1 MPSYLDLAV
10 LGIVLVSALLSMMRG
25 FTREVLAIASW
36 AAAAAAAYYFYPMVM
51 PYLAPYIH
59 KEVIAQAAAAAI
71 VFFVTLIVVSLFTV
85 RLSDAILDSK
95 IGALDRSLGF
105 VFGVA
110 RGFLL
115 AVVAFAIFN
124 WLVSEKQQ
132 PEWVKNARTRPVL
145 TETADRTRRHAAD
158 GCSPDH
164 RRLDPVTRERDD
176 ERVGADERRRHCAPE
191 DSGRSA
197 RSGAVSAAEKSRF
210 GAGSGRVRHGQAEA
224 RRPDQQERSVR
235 SRAKAMMETAPKLPS
250 DASSEASFDPD
261 GDRLREECGVFG
273 IFNHPDAA
281 AIVALGLHALQHR
294 GQEAAGI
301 VAFDG
306 ARFHSERRQGLVGDH
321 FSKAATIDRLPGRT
335 AIGHVR
341 YSTTGETV
349 LRNVQPLFAELEAG
363 GLAVAHNGNL
373 TNGLTLR
380 RELIRSGAICQSTT
394 DTEVVLLLAA
404 RSRRPKIVDRF
415 VEALAEIEG
424 AYALVALTN
433 KKLIGARDPLGIRP
447 LVLGELDGS
456 PILCSETCAL
466 DIIGAKF
473 VRDIENG
480 EVVVIDGDGVKSF
493 FPLPRQPARPC
504 IFEYIYFARPDSIVH
519 GRSVYDARKAMG
531 AELAREAPADADVV
545 VPVPDSGVPAAI
557 GYAQACGLPFEL
569 GIIRNH
575 YVGRTF
581 IQPTQSIRELGV
593 RMKHNANRAVVK
605 GKRVVLLDNSIV
617 RGTTSVK
624 IVQMMREAGAREVH
638 FRISSPP
645 IAWPDFYGIDTPERD
660 KLLAARMDLDEMRRF
675 VGADLLAFLSVDG
688 IYRAMGYSG
697 RNPRQ
702 PQFTDH
708 CFTGDYPTRLVDQ
721 FGDPARQQL
730 SLLAEAS

>member
-1 MPSYLDLAV
+1 MGQERQD
-10 LGIVLVSALLSMMRG
+10 
-25 FTREVLAIASW
+25 
-36 AAAAAAAYYFYPMVM
+36 AAGPRRDG
-51 PYLAPYIH
+51 
-59 KEVIAQAAAAAI
+59 Q
-71 VFFVTLIVVSLFTV
+71 S
-85 RLSDAILDSK
+85 
-95 IGALDRSLGF
+95 
-105 VFGVA
+105 
-110 RGFLL
+110 
-115 AVVAFAIFN
+115 N
-124 WLVSEKQQ
+124 
-132 PEWVKNARTRPVL
+132 
-145 TETADRTRRHAAD
+145 RRHAAD
-158 GCSPDH
+158 GRGADDQ
-164 RRLDPVTRERDD
+164 RLDRDARKRGD
-176 ERVGADERRRHCAPE
+176 EQFVAGGQRRRFAPE
-191 DSGRSA
+191 DRRRSIDRDTLA
-197 RSGAVSAAEKSRF
+197 AAEETRF
-210 GAGSGRVRHGQAEA
+210 DGGSERLRAGQAEA
-224 RRPDQQERSVR
+224 GRFDQQERS
-235 SRAKAMMETAPKLPS
+235 LPS
-250 DASSEASFDPD
+250 GSKAVMQTSPELASDPPSEDDFDPD
-261 GDRLREECGVFG
+261 GDRLREQCGVFG
-273 IFNHPDAA
+273 IFDHPDAA
-281 AIVALGLHALQHR
+281 AITALGLHALQHR

-306 ARFHSERRQGLVGDH
+306 VRFHSERRQGLVGDH
-321 FSKAATIDRLPGRT
+321 FSNASTIDRLPGRW

-341 YSTTGETV
+341 YSTTGDTI

-380 RELIRSGAICQSTT
+380 RELIRGGAICQSTS

-404 RSRRPKIVDRF
+404 RSRRSKIVDRF

-447 LVLGELDGS
+447 L
-456 PILCSETCAL
+456 

-480 EVVVIDGDGVKSF
+480 EVVVIDADGVKSF

-557 GYAQACGLPFEL
+557 GYARECGLPFEL

-593 RMKHNANRAVVK
+593 RMKHNANRAVVE
-605 GKRVVLLDNSIV
+605 GKRVVLIDDSIV
-617 RGTTSVK
+617 RGTTSIK
-624 IVQMMREAGAREVH
+624 IMQMMRDAGAREVH

-645 IAWPDFYGIDTPERD
+645 IPHPEFYGIDTPERD
-660 KLLAARMDLDEMRRF
+660 KLLAARMDLEQMRRF
-675 VGADLLAFLSVDG
+675 VGADSLAFLSVDG
-688 IYRAMGYSG
+688 IYRSGIYSADVT
-697 RNPRQ
+697 RQ
-702 PQFTDH
+702 PQCADH

-721 FGDPARQQL
+721 FGDSGRQQL